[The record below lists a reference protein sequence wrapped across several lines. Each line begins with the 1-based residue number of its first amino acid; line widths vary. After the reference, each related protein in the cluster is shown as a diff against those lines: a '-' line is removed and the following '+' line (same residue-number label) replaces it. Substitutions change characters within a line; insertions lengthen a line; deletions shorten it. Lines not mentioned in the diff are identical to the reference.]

1 MTNVEQLRRILEA
14 APPTPTPLLPRIAVL
29 RSPRIGIAR

>member
-1 MTNVEQLRRILEA
+1 MTNVEQIRRILEA

-29 RSPRIGIAR
+29 RAPRIGVAR